1 LTIAGS
7 QTVRVRVGATFVGN
21 VTRSGL
27 AFLSGILVARGLGA
41 SAFGDFSFLL
51 GTFAALGPLL
61 ELGTASAFYTF
72 LAQRRR
78 SRAFLRTYLAWMGL
92 QFLVP
97 LAVLAILPNR
107 ALAWIWLDHSRQ
119 LVAIAFVAS
128 FLLNQ
133 AWTMMTHLAEARRQ
147 TVLVQ
152 VVTIVQA
159 SVHLGLV
166 AAALVWHVLSVELV
180 LVLSIAEYIACL
192 AYLAPRLIAANIDT
206 DAAPDRRGQIVGQFT
221 RYCGPLVVFSWVSF
235 AHVFA
240 DRWLLQRYGGSLQQ
254 GLFALASQFAMIGTL
269 VTASMVKVLWKELA
283 EAREHG
289 NAGRVAEL
297 YGTTAR
303 GLHLVAAWIACLLVP
318 YAREIIAWTVG
329 REFSGATFCLMVML
343 LYPVQ
348 QAIGQVQATLFYASE
363 DTKSYSRIGLWTM
376 ALSIPVTYLLIAPS
390 TAWVPGLAL
399 GAVGV
404 ALKTVVVG
412 FVVVEVQGVVLGRRH
427 GWNSGIVY
435 RAGALA
441 VLLLV
446 GLAARGVAQAF
457 VSIVVAPPP
466 PVLVVATGALVYLLA
481 TMAIAWRYP
490 AFTGLDRLMTR
501 LAPSA
506 WPR

>member
-41 SAFGDFSFLL
+41 SAYGDLSFLL
-51 GTFAALGPLL
+51 GTFVALGPLL

-78 SRAFLRTYLAWMGL
+78 CRVFLRVYLAWMGL

-97 LAVLAILPNR
+97 LVLLATLPSR
-107 ALAWIWLDHSRQ
+107 ALAWIWLDHSRP
-119 LVAIAFVAS
+119 LVVMAFVAS

-147 TVLVQ
+147 TVLIQ
-152 VVTIVQA
+152 VATIVQA

-166 AAALVWHVLSVELV
+166 AAAFVWNVVSVELV
-180 LVLSIAEYIACL
+180 LVLSIAEYLACL
-192 AYLAPRLIAANIDT
+192 AYLAPRLLASNIDT
-206 DAAPDRRGQIVGQFT
+206 DAAPDRRRQIVDQFT
-221 RYCGPLVVFSWVSF
+221 RYCRPLVVFSWVSF
-235 AHVFA
+235 AYVFA

-254 GLFALASQFAMIGTL
+254 GLFAIASQFAMVGTL

-289 NAGRVAEL
+289 NVGRVADL
-297 YGTTAR
+297 YGTTAS
-303 GLHLVAAWIACLLVP
+303 GLHFVVAWIACLLVP
-318 YAREIIAWTVG
+318 YAREIIIWTVG
-329 REFSGATFCLMVML
+329 QEYSGAAFCLMVML

-363 DTKSYSRIGLWTM
+363 DTVAYSRIGLWTM
-376 ALSIPVTYLLIAPS
+376 ALGIPVTYLLIAPS
-390 TAWVPGLAL
+390 TAWAPGLAL

-412 FVVVEVQGVVLGRRH
+412 FVVVEVQGVVIGRRH
-427 GWNSGIVY
+427 GWTSGIAR
-435 RAGALA
+435 RAGVLT

-446 GLAARGVAQAF
+446 GLAGRAAAQAT
-457 VSIVVAPPP
+457 VAIVVAPPP
-466 PVLVVATGALVYLLA
+466 PVLVVAAGALVYGLA
-481 TMAIAWRYP
+481 TVAIAWRYP
-490 AFTGLDRLMTR
+490 ALTGLDRLMTR
-501 LAPSA
+501 LAASNT
-506 WPR
+506 RL